1 MLNVVILHAVMLDVI
16 RQDVITLIVVA
27 SIRHVQSQ
35 LILSFKSKTFFIN
48 EKSFFVDL
56 SFSDK
61 KLSKTSRDKS
71 PLGLFKCLLLNL
83 FYKRSTFVALKSLKI
98 EGMVYTLSLC
108 VNLPL
113 FLSSCVCLSM

>member
-16 RQDVITLIVVA
+16 RQDVIRLSVVA

-48 EKSFFVDL
+48 EKYFFVDL

-61 KLSKTSRDKS
+61 VVKNK
-71 PLGLFKCLLLNL
+71 P
-83 FYKRSTFVALKSLKI
+83 
-98 EGMVYTLSLC
+98 
-108 VNLPL
+108 
-113 FLSSCVCLSM
+113 